1 MGKDKKETW
10 QGIIKNLAKNGDAY
24 YVSTIVSPILDENN
38 NILEYISF
46 RHDITEIMSDKKQLF
61 DYLETNK
68 LNILIMIQ
76 IEDYSVLEK
85 FYDKNTVTEIEK
97 VFGNAIL
104 YLLPSNYNFTKI
116 YYLENGLFALAK
128 SRRECSNSKEE
139 LKEILKIFLQN
150 VKDYMVKL
158 SNIEYD
164 ISAICSYTYG
174 VIQIYED
181 AKIGIEKAIETKKC
195 IVYADGLSCIE
206 YTTALKN
213 IETLHTLK
221 IAIDDKKVISY
232 FQPIIDNSTKKVS
245 KYESLVRLINEF
257 GRVVS
262 PDEFID
268 VAKKGRYYSQ
278 VTKIVLDNSF
288 KVLKETDKEIS
299 INLSV
304 LDIESKD
311 VQNKVFLL
319 LEDFK
324 QDAHRIIFE
333 ILESEDIKN
342 FDTIIS
348 FIKKVKLYGVKIAID
363 DFGTGYSNFAR
374 LLQYEPDFVKI
385 DGSLIKNI
393 KDNELS
399 KNIVETIVLFAKK
412 QKIKTVA
419 EFVENEEVYNIV
431 KEMGID
437 YSQGYAFG
445 KPEELF

>member
-1 MGKDKKETW
+1 M
-10 QGIIKNLAKNGDAY
+10 
-24 YVSTIVSPILDENN
+24 
-38 NILEYISF
+38 
-46 RHDITEIMSDKKQLF
+46 
-61 DYLETNK
+61 
-68 LNILIMIQ
+68 
-76 IEDYSVLEK
+76 
-85 FYDKNTVTEIEK
+85 
-97 VFGNAIL
+97 
-104 YLLPSNYNFTKI
+104 
-116 YYLENGLFALAK
+116 
-128 SRRECSNSKEE
+128 
-139 LKEILKIFLQN
+139 
-150 VKDYMVKL
+150 
-158 SNIEYD
+158 
-164 ISAICSYTYG
+164 
-174 VIQIYED
+174 
-181 AKIGIEKAIETKKC
+181 
-195 IVYADGLSCIE
+195 
-206 YTTALKN
+206 
-213 IETLHTLK
+213 
-221 IAIDDKKVISY
+221 
-232 FQPIIDNSTKKVS
+232 
-245 KYESLVRLINEF
+245 INEF